1 MAIYQF
7 YLAVVPSYGL
17 IKKYGKVPDK
27 IKVVR
32 EEEDFEPNREEYWEL
47 AGIDPSEKV
56 KEIDKLVRRVNW
68 GNDNFSHNWK
78 TYAEELDNDVWMSV
92 NERTGKIQEL
102 SFRADLREKDLKF
115 LKEMLKLAIKHDWLL
130 MDIDGNLV
138 SPEWKEVGRLVK
150 ESKSY
155 KFLQDPI
162 RYMNDI
168 EQGRINI

>member
-7 YLAVVPSYGL
+7 YLAVFPRYGL

-32 EEEDFEPNREEYWEL
+32 EDEYHEPNRQEYWEL
-47 AGIDPSEKV
+47 TEIDPSEKIE
-56 KEIDKLVRRVNW
+56 EIDKLLSRANW
-68 GNDNFSHNWK
+68 GNGSFSYNWK
-78 TYAEELDNDVWMSV
+78 TYSEELDNDAWMLV

-115 LKEMLKLAIKHDWLL
+115 LKDLLGLAMKYDWLL

-138 SPEWKEVGRLVK
+138 SPEWQEVSKLVK

-155 KFLQDPI
+155 RFLQDPI
-162 RYMNDI
+162 RYLNDV
-168 EQGRINI
+168 EEGRINI